1 MFIAVCQTPGNS
13 PFAPDRSGD
22 VQSPGISKMGK
33 RCGTAAHRLAPVQR
47 VPGRGTVRMRPSA
60 LATGFP
66 FPSCSSPVSHP
77 IHLILSPG
85 TRIVTRSEASRLGG
99 GPSIPAGAVAVITES
114 PADARHAYKV
124 RLNDGAEAMLRRAAF
139 SILKEF
145 KSGEAGAPE
154 SGPDEAEFSLWAP
167 FIIYR
172 CVVGSQA
179 FGLNDDASDVDRRG
193 IYLPPADL
201 HWSLYSIPEQIE
213 TNPTQEAYWE
223 LQKFLVMALKA
234 NPNILECLHTP
245 LVEHAT
251 PLALELLAHR
261 SVFLSKLIYQTY
273 NGYVLSQFKK
283 LEQDLRARGEIKW
296 KHAMH
301 LMRLLISGIS
311 ALREGELR
319 VRLDEHRPALL
330 AIKRGEQP
338 WPEVNLWRLSLHR
351 EFDQAFATTRLP
363 ERPDYAWANNFLL
376 KARREMVN
384 TPGLHPSPSS

>member
-1 MFIAVCQTPGNS
+1 M
-13 PFAPDRSGD
+13 
-22 VQSPGISKMGK
+22 
-33 RCGTAAHRLAPVQR
+33 H
-47 VPGRGTVRMRPSA
+47 PSA

-66 FPSCSSPVSHP
+66 FPSCSPPVSHP

-99 GPSIPAGAVAVITES
+99 GPPIPAGAVAVITDS
-114 PADARHAYKV
+114 PTDAHHAYRI
-124 RLNDGAEAMLRRAAF
+124 RLNDGTEAMLRRAAF

-145 KSGEAGAPE
+145 KAQEAGAVDP
-154 SGPDEAEFSLWAP
+154 SPDEAEFSQWTP
-167 FIIYR
+167 FVIYR

-179 FGLNDDASDVDRRG
+179 FGLSDDHSDVDRRG

-201 HWSLYSIPEQIE
+201 HWSLYGVPGQIE
-213 TNPTQEAYWE
+213 ENATQEAYWE

-251 PLALELLAHR
+251 PLARELLDHR
-261 SVFLSKLIYQTY
+261 SVFLSRLIYQTY
-273 NGYVLSQFKK
+273 NGYVMSQFKK

-319 VRLDEHRPALL
+319 VCLDEHRPALL

-338 WPEVNLWRLSLHR
+338 WTEVNAWRLSLHR
-351 EFDQAFATTRLP
+351 EFDQAFSTTRLP
-363 ERPDYAWANNFLL
+363 ERPDYAWANQFLL
-376 KARREMVN
+376 KARRTMVD
-384 TPGLHPSPSS
+384 TPHLSSSHQS